1 MKTFKNKG
9 SLFRTT
15 FILFLILTLGSI
27 SAGVGKDNIDL
38 TKDNELRNEVFQQI
52 ISNKDL
58 LYKFMNSMMN
68 NQQSMY
74 WMMENGGM
82 MQQMFN
88 QNNLQYIMSH
98 NMNMSN
104 YMFNHMMLAA
114 QNDSTI
120 RMQWNNMMN
129 GNYRNGNGNMGMGN
143 MMYNH

>member
-88 QNNLQYIMSH
+88 QNNLHYIMSH